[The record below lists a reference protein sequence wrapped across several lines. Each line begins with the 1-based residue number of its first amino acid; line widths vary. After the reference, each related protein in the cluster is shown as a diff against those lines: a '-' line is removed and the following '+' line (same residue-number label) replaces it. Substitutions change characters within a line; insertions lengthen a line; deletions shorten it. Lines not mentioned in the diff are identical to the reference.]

1 MGYKRRTPEHLAA
14 KLLAIRNNFGL
25 SQRKM
30 ATLLQAVDHKR
41 LSEFERGRRVPS
53 FRVLIYYSRL
63 AGIPMEFIV
72 DDDTDLEYFKYYL
85 TVVERK
91 RGEMNQPTVP
101 DAHIMLYW
109 RVGHESE

>member
-1 MGYKRRTPEHLAA
+1 MGYKRPTPKHLAA
-14 KLLAIRNNFGL
+14 KLLAIRKNFGL

-53 FRVLIYYSRL
+53 LRVLIYYSRL

-85 TVVERK
+85 TVVEERRRQK
-91 RGEMNQPTVP
+91 QRQEPPEQRVT
-101 DAHIMLYW
+101 LYW
-109 RVGHESE
+109 RRS